1 MLIYDKKSYLQE
13 NNFALSFSD
22 ANGKGFLHSHEF
34 LEMGYI
40 LKGSATNITNGNKQR
55 LTEGSMIIIDYDTNH
70 IVVDKSKDFYSVN
83 MLFMPEY
90 IDPSLFN
97 CLSFKDVLR
106 NSQINFIY
114 YDDYYHFKD
123 DEGDILPL
131 IHKIINEYNSNK
143 HASEQYIRCLLIE
156 TFILLMRKSEAKA
169 LQAKKSDKNFEQ
181 IVEYLRTHYAEH
193 ISLKDLSLKFNY
205 STATIYQMFQKNLN
219 IKYADFL
226 ADIRI
231 NAACNLLK
239 ESNLT
244 IDEIAYA
251 VGYKDTGSFRKI
263 FKSKIGVSPKSY
275 SKKIQ

>member
-1 MLIYDKKSYLQE
+1 MLVYDRKTYLQG
-13 NNFALSFSD
+13 NNFTLSFSNTD
-22 ANGKGFLHSHEF
+22 SKGMLHSHEF
-34 LEMGYI
+34 LEMSYI

-55 LTEGSMIIIDYDTNH
+55 LTEGSVIITDYGVNH
-70 IVVDKSKDFYSVN
+70 IVVDKSKDFYSVS

-131 IHKIINEYNSNK
+131 MHKIINEYKSNK

-169 LQAKKSDKNFEQ
+169 LQAKKSDKKFEQ

-205 STATIYQMFQKNLN
+205 STATIYQMFKKNLN

-231 NAACNLLK
+231 NAACNMLR
-239 ESNLT
+239 EGNLA
-244 IDEIAYA
+244 IDEIADA
-251 VGYKDTGSFRKI
+251 VGYKDTGSFRKV
-263 FKSKIGVSPKSY
+263 FKKKMGVSPKSY
-275 SKKIQ
+275 STKLQ